1 MTSQHTN
8 HRIVSHDEW
17 VNARK
22 AFMAKEKE
30 FTKMREE
37 LARERRELP
46 WEKVDKTYVFD
57 APEGKVTL
65 SDLFAGRS
73 QLIVQHF
80 MFGLDYE
87 EGCPACSF
95 WADNFVGIE
104 SHLAARDTSLVLVS
118 RGPLDK
124 LLAYR
129 KRMGWPFRWVSSADT
144 DFNFDYGVSR
154 RPDQEVLGY
163 NYGTIE
169 RKMNE
174 HPGISTFLK
183 RDGEIL
189 HTYSVYARGID
200 HVNAA
205 YQLLDLTA
213 KGRDEEGLPFSMAW
227 VKRHDKY

>member
-1 MTSQHTN
+1 MIN

-17 VNARK
+17 VSARK

-30 FTKMREE
+30 LTRLREE

-65 SDLFAGRS
+65 ADLFAGRS

-87 EGCPACSF
+87 EGCPSCSF
-95 WADNFVGIE
+95 WSDNFVGIE
-104 SHLAARDTSLVLVS
+104 SHLAARDTTFVLVS

-129 KRMGWPFRWVSSADT
+129 KRKGWPFRWVSSGNT

-154 RPDQEVLGY
+154 RPDQEVLAY

-174 HPGISTFLK
+174 HPGISTFL
-183 RDGEIL
+183 RQDGEIF

-200 HVNAA
+200 NVNAA